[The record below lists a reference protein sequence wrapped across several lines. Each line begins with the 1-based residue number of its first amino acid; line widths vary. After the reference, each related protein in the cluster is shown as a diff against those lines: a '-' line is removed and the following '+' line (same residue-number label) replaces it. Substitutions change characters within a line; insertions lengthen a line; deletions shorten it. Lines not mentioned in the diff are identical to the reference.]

1 MLRILV
7 LSLIFNFPVFS
18 QIEPPKLIV
27 GIVVDQMRF
36 DYVNRYWD
44 EFSDGGFK
52 RLVGQGYQFTNTH
65 YNYIP
70 TYTAPGHAS
79 IYTGTT
85 PSSHGVIAN
94 SWFDKNSQ
102 SYQYCVGD
110 QSMNTLG
117 ADNASG
123 EMSPSQ
129 MLNTTFGDE
138 LRLFTMN
145 RSKVIGVALKDRSA
159 ILPAGHMGNFAF
171 WFDSESGNFVSSSY
185 YGNRLPKWLRQLNKK
200 NLCEAYLS
208 QDWNLLLNSKI
219 YDESLVDNSVY
230 EEPFIGEKTP
240 KFPHKLSDL
249 LVENGKG
256 LIKSTPFG
264 NSLTKDIAIA
274 AIEGEDLGSD
284 QYTDL
289 LAVSFSS
296 PDYIGHQFGVDS
308 KETQD
313 TYLRL
318 DRDLSSFLSY
328 LEQKFG
334 IENVLVFLT
343 SDHGAVRTPSYLN
356 DVKVPSGY
364 FEAEEPINQ
373 LKVFLRNIYGPGD
386 WVKSYG
392 NAQIYLNK
400 DLIFEK
406 YMSLQEVQQQTADF
420 MMRFEG
426 VQNAVCGRT
435 LERSEF
441 QNGDLASLQK
451 GYSVKRS
458 GDVLLVLNPAWIEYS
473 RTGTTHG
480 SGYTYDQHVPLIW
493 FGWKV
498 ESGRSDEKVD
508 VTDIASTLS
517 NLLGISFPNGSQSKV
532 LPIPL
537 IE

>member
-1 MLRILV
+1 MLRIFF
-7 LSLIFNFPVFS
+7 LSIVFSFPVFS
-18 QIEPPKLIV
+18 QIEPPKLVV
-27 GIVVDQMRF
+27 GIVIDQMRF
-36 DYVNRYWD
+36 DYINRYWE

-52 RLVGQGYQFTNTH
+52 RLISEGYQYTNTH

-70 TYTAPGHAS
+70 TYTGPGHAS

-94 SWFDKNSQ
+94 YWFDKNSQ
-102 SYQYCVGD
+102 SNQYCVGD
-110 QSMNTLG
+110 ISMNTIG

-138 LRLFTMN
+138 LRLFSMN

-159 ILPAGHMGNFAF
+159 ILPAGHMANFAF
-171 WFDSESGNFVSSSY
+171 WFDSESGDFVSSSY
-185 YGNRLPKWLRQLNKK
+185 YGNRLPKWLRQFNKK
-200 NLCEAYLS
+200 DFCESYLS
-208 QDWNLLLNSKI
+208 QDWNLLLTSKS

-230 EEPFIGEKTP
+230 EEPFVGEKYP
-240 KFPHKLSDL
+240 KFPHKLPEL
-249 LVENGKG
+249 LAKNGKG

-274 AIEGEDLGSD
+274 TIEGEDLGSD
-284 QYTDL
+284 KYTDL

-296 PDYIGHQFGVDS
+296 PDYVGHQFGADS

-328 LEQKFG
+328 LDQKLG
-334 IENVLVFLT
+334 TENVLVFLT

-364 FEAEEPINQ
+364 FDAAEPINQ
-373 LKVFLRNIYGPGD
+373 LKVFLQNIYGPGD

-392 NAQIYLNK
+392 NAQIYLNR

-406 YMSLQEVQQQTADF
+406 YMSLQEVQQQAADF
-420 MMRFEG
+420 MLRFEG

-435 LERSEF
+435 LEHSEF
-441 QNGDLASLQK
+441 QNGDLGFLQK

-458 GDVLLVLNPAWIEYS
+458 GDILLVLNPAWIEYS

-480 SGYTYDQHVPLIW
+480 SGYAYDRHVPLVW
-493 FGWKV
+493 FGWKI
-498 ESGRSDEKVD
+498 ESGRSDEKVN

-517 NLLGISFPNGSQSKV
+517 NLLGISFPNGSESRV
-532 LPIPL
+532 LFLPL

>member
-70 TYTAPGHAS
+70 TYTGPGHAS

-296 PDYIGHQFGVDS
+296 PDYVGHQFGVDS

-426 VQNAVCGRT
+426 VQKAVCGRT

>member
-52 RLVGQGYQFTNTH
+52 RLIGQGYQFTNTH

-70 TYTAPGHAS
+70 TYTGPGHAS

-296 PDYIGHQFGVDS
+296 PDYVGHQFGVDS

-328 LEQKFG
+328 LEQNFG

-364 FEAEEPINQ
+364 FDAEEPINQ

>member
-70 TYTAPGHAS
+70 TYTGPGHAS

-296 PDYIGHQFGVDS
+296 PDYVGHQFGVDS

-364 FEAEEPINQ
+364 FDAEEPINQ

-426 VQNAVCGRT
+426 VQKAVCGRT

>member
-7 LSLIFNFPVFS
+7 LSLVFNFPVFC
-18 QIEPPKLIV
+18 QVDPPKLVV

-36 DYVNRYWD
+36 DYINRYWD

-52 RLVGQGYQFTNTH
+52 RLIGEGYQFTNTH

-70 TYTAPGHAS
+70 TYTGPGHAS

-110 QSMNTLG
+110 ISMNTLG

-138 LRLFTMN
+138 LRLFSMN

-171 WFDSESGNFVSSSY
+171 WFDSESGDFVSSSY
-185 YGNRLPKWLRQLNKK
+185 YGNRLPKWIRQFNKK
-200 NLCEAYLS
+200 DLCESYLS
-208 QDWNLLLNSKI
+208 QDWNLLLNLKS

-230 EEPFIGEKTP
+230 EEPFIGEKYP
-240 KFPHKLSDL
+240 KFPHKLPDL
-249 LVENGKG
+249 LAKNGKG

-274 AIEGEDLGSD
+274 AIEGEHLGSD

-296 PDYIGHQFGVDS
+296 PDYVGHQFGVDS

-313 TYLRL
+313 TYHRL

-328 LEQKFG
+328 LDHKLG
-334 IENVLVFLT
+334 TENVLVFLT
-343 SDHGAVRTPSYLN
+343 SDHGAVRTPSYLD

-364 FEAEEPINQ
+364 FDAEEPINQ
-373 LKVFLRNIYGPGD
+373 LKVFLQNIYGPGD

-420 MMRFEG
+420 MLRFEG

-441 QNGDLASLQK
+441 QNGDLGSLQK

-458 GDVLLVLNPAWIEYS
+458 GDVLLVLNPAWIEYN

-480 SGYTYDQHVPLIW
+480 SGYAYDQHVPLIW
-493 FGWKV
+493 FGWKI
-498 ESGRSDEKVD
+498 ESGRSDEKVN

-517 NLLGISFPNGSQSKV
+517 NLLGISFPNGSESRV
-532 LPIPL
+532 LFLPL

>member
-52 RLVGQGYQFTNTH
+52 RLIGQGYQFTNTH

-70 TYTAPGHAS
+70 TYTGPGHAS

-296 PDYIGHQFGVDS
+296 PDYVGHQFGVDS

-328 LEQKFG
+328 LEQNFG

-364 FEAEEPINQ
+364 FDAEEPINQ

-426 VQNAVCGRT
+426 VQKAVCGRT